1 MKTTNKMK
9 YTSPTID
16 IYQLELQQMLATSTI
31 LDPSVDDP
39 SVIISGDTE
48 DSGFFSAHDGEDF
61 SFFEEEEFKF

>member
-1 MKTTNKMK
+1 MK

-16 IYQLELQQMLATSTI
+16 IYQLELQQMLASSV
-31 LDPSVDDP
+31 LDPLSDTPDV
-39 SVIISGDTE
+39 VISSDTE

>member
-16 IYQLELQQMLATSTI
+16 IYQLELQQMLASSI

-61 SFFEEEEFKF
+61 CLFEEEEFKF

>member
-1 MKTTNKMK
+1 MKKT

-16 IYQLELQQMLATSTI
+16 IYKLELQQMLAS
-31 LDPSVDDP
+31 SVLAPVDNPDV
-39 SVIISGDTE
+39 VISSDTE